1 MQGTLCGLCSGCL
14 HMFWLSACL
23 CGLCTSCPHL
33 CVCVCVCLCVGVR
46 ALGPVVQP
54 CERLESKVR
63 IALSP

>member
-33 CVCVCVCLCVGVR
+33 CVCVRVCLSVR
-46 ALGPVVQP
+46 RGACAGFCRAAV
-54 CERLESKVR
+54 
-63 IALSP
+63 